1 MLRII
6 TPKLKWLSFTV
17 LALSCFLIELSSADN
32 LIDEYDGNSGRYN
45 IEGKVY
51 APELFS
57 SSEFNWQQDTAI
69 TINDGEY
76 SAFLK
81 DDGTFIISGVP
92 SGSYVVEI
100 SNPDYYYESVKL
112 ICHAWTMQL
121 GRVQERD
128 ADNTAID
135 SNASFNIY
143 SHSYAWK

>member
-6 TPKLKWLSFTV
+6 TPKWLYFTV
-17 LALSCFLIELSSADN
+17 LTFSCILFDLSAADN

-57 SSEFNWQQDTAI
+57 SAELNWQQDTTI

-76 SAFLK
+76 SGFLK

-100 SNPDYYYESVKL
+100 SNPDYYYESV
-112 ICHAWTMQL
+112 
-121 GRVQERD
+121 
-128 ADNTAID
+128 N
-135 SNASFNIY
+135 N
-143 SHSYAWK
+143 

>member
-6 TPKLKWLSFTV
+6 TPKLKWLYFTV
-17 LALSCFLIELSSADN
+17 LTFSCFLINLSDADN

-57 SSEFNWQQDTAI
+57 SAEFNWQQDTAI

-100 SNPDYYYESVKL
+100 SNPDYYYESVMY
-112 ICHAWTMQL
+112 CQSRACSS
-121 GRVQERD
+121 
-128 ADNTAID
+128 AA
-135 SNASFNIY
+135 
-143 SHSYAWK
+143 